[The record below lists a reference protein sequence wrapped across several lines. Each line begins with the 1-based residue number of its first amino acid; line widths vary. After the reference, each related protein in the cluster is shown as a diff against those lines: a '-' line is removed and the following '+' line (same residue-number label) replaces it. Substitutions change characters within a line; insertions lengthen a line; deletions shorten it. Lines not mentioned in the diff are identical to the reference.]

1 VKIWMLAGAA
11 IAALANNAASAQA
24 THSLE
29 DDAAAFGSREAISEA
44 TLSPDG
50 TSVLYVTPGPG
61 PKTYAVIS
69 NLVTGKTIPMTS
81 SDGSPENLRWCNYS
95 APDRA
100 VCRVSWNSRDREGDI
115 LGFGRLLA
123 VDLDGK
129 NAKLLGQPSSW
140 YDAGLRQFDGTILDW
155 NGSRDGTVLMQ
166 REYVPEEG
174 KIGSHIVREKQG
186 LGVDSVDT
194 RSIRSLSVEPPK
206 DTASNYM
213 TDERGNV
220 RVMTVPDV
228 NHSGT
233 FSGRVKYL
241 YRTKSSRDWKTLA
254 DYADVDS
261 QIQPLAVDA
270 DIDAV
275 YVLKNKN
282 GRLALYTIKL
292 DGTLAERL
300 VAENPNVDIDDVVR
314 FGDGQRVIGYTF
326 ADQSRHAVYFD
337 PEFEA
342 LSASLS
348 KALPKLPLVNF
359 VDSSADGRKLL
370 IFAGSDTDPGRYY
383 LFDRDKKTLNEA
395 MLERPELE
403 GRTLAEVKSVTI
415 PGSGGAQIPAY
426 LTLPP
431 GKDPKNLPAVVL
443 PHGGP
448 AARDEWGFD
457 WLPQFFA
464 ARGYAVIQPQYRGSA
479 GYGDKWMNENGY
491 RNWQASMADI
501 AASTRWL
508 ASQGIADPNREAIV
522 GWSYGGYAA
531 LMEAATDPSLYKAVV
546 AIAPVTDLQ
555 LYKQDFA
562 HFTSSEMIEQMVGSG
577 PNLVAGSPLQHA
589 AAIQAPVLLVHG
601 DMDTNVRAWHSE
613 KMASAL
619 RSAGNSVEFLE
630 YKGLDHQLDDSTV
643 RKEFLTHIGQ
653 LLDRT
658 IGH

>member
-1 VKIWMLAGAA
+1 MKIWMLAGAA
-11 IAALANNAASAQA
+11 MAALANNAASAQA

-100 VCRVSWNSRDREGDI
+100 VCRVSWNSRDPEGDI
-115 LGFGRLLA
+115 LGFGRLIA

-241 YRTKSSRDWKTLA
+241 YRTKSSRDWKSLA

-426 LTLPP
+426 LTLPT

-457 WLPQFFA
+457 WLPQFLA

>member
-1 VKIWMLAGAA
+1 MKIWMLAGAA

-69 NLVTGKTIPMTS
+69 NLVTGKSIPMTS

-100 VCRVSWNSRDREGDI
+100 VCRVSWNSRDPEGDI
-115 LGFGRLLA
+115 LGFGRLIA

>member
-1 VKIWMLAGAA
+1 MKIWMLAGAA

-69 NLVTGKTIPMTS
+69 NLVTGKSIPMTS

-100 VCRVSWNSRDREGDI
+100 VCRVSWNSRDPEGDI
-115 LGFGRLLA
+115 LGFGRLIA

-241 YRTKSSRDWKTLA
+241 YRTKSSRDWKSLA

>member
-69 NLVTGKTIPMTS
+69 NLVTGKSIPMTS

-100 VCRVSWNSRDREGDI
+100 VCRVSWNSRDPEGDI
-115 LGFGRLLA
+115 LGFGRLIA

>member
-1 VKIWMLAGAA
+1 MKIWMLAGAA
-11 IAALANNAASAQA
+11 MAALANNAASAQA
-24 THSLE
+24 AHSLE
-29 DDAAAFGSREAISEA
+29 DDAAAFGSREAVSEA

-100 VCRVSWNSRDREGDI
+100 VCRVSWNSRDPEGDI
-115 LGFGRLLA
+115 LGFGRLIA

-241 YRTKSSRDWKTLA
+241 YRTKSSRDWKSLA

-383 LFDRDKKTLNEA
+383 LIDRDKKTLNEA

-457 WLPQFFA
+457 WLPQFLA

>member
-1 VKIWMLAGAA
+1 MKIWMLAGAA

-29 DDAAAFGSREAISEA
+29 DDAAAFGSREAVSEA

-100 VCRVSWNSRDREGDI
+100 VCRVSWNSRDPEGDI
-115 LGFGRLLA
+115 LGFGRLIA

>member
-1 VKIWMLAGAA
+1 MKIWMLAGAA

-69 NLVTGKTIPMTS
+69 NLVTGKSIPMTS

-100 VCRVSWNSRDREGDI
+100 VCRVSWNSRDPEGDI
-115 LGFGRLLA
+115 LGFGRLIA

-426 LTLPP
+426 LTLPT

-457 WLPQFFA
+457 WLPQFLA

-589 AAIQAPVLLVHG
+589 APIQAPVLLVHG